1 MLSPFLRGRGKQYV
15 QGCLHAPAKGHPDAQ
30 GDLMVQ
36 TEAMDSIDRKLLDI
50 IQTAFP
56 LVPRPYEELGRQ
68 LGISEE
74 EALARVRAM
83 KEKKII
89 RRLGANFQSAK
100 LGFRSTLCGAHVPEE
115 KLDAFIADVNALPG
129 VTHNYLRNHEFNVWF
144 TLIGPSWD
152 DVCDTIRGIEERT
165 GISVMNLPAEKL
177 FKIRVDFQMEE

>member
-1 MLSPFLRGRGKQYV
+1 MAQN
-15 QGCLHAPAKGHPDAQ
+15 DAL
-30 GDLMVQ
+30 D
-36 TEAMDSIDRKLLDI
+36 TIDRKLLDI

-56 LVPRPYEELGRQ
+56 LVPRPYKALGRQ

-74 EALARVRAM
+74 EALARVKAM
-83 KEKKII
+83 KEKRII

-100 LGFRSTLCGAHVPEE
+100 LGFRSTLCGAHVPED

-129 VTHNYLRNHEFNVWF
+129 VTHNYLRNHDFNVWF

-152 DVCDTIRGIEERT
+152 SVCRTLKDLEERT
-165 GISVMNLPAEKL
+165 GISIMNLPAEKL

>member
-1 MLSPFLRGRGKQYV
+1 M
-15 QGCLHAPAKGHPDAQ
+15 A
-30 GDLMVQ
+30 Q
-36 TEAMDSIDRKLLDI
+36 TEVMDSIDKKLLDI

-74 EALARVRAM
+74 EALSRVKAL

-100 LGFRSTLCGAHVPEE
+100 LGFRSTLCGAHVPEK
-115 KLDAFIADVNALPG
+115 KLDSFIAEVNALPG

-152 DVCDTIRGIEERT
+152 DVCATLKDLEERT
-165 GISVMNLPAEKL
+165 GVAIMNLPAEKL

>member
-1 MLSPFLRGRGKQYV
+1 MAQN
-15 QGCLHAPAKGHPDAQ
+15 DAL
-30 GDLMVQ
+30 D
-36 TEAMDSIDRKLLDI
+36 TIDRKLLDI

-56 LVPRPYEELGRQ
+56 LVPRPYEDLGRQ

-74 EALARVRAM
+74 EALARVKAM

-129 VTHNYLRNHEFNVWF
+129 VTHNYLRNHDFNVWF
-144 TLIGPSWD
+144 TLIGPSWE
-152 DVCDTIRGIEERT
+152 DVCATIRGIEERT

>member
-1 MLSPFLRGRGKQYV
+1 M
-15 QGCLHAPAKGHPDAQ
+15 AQ
-30 GDLMVQ
+30 NEELD
-36 TEAMDSIDRKLLDI
+36 TIDRKLLDI

-56 LVPRPYEELGRQ
+56 LVPRPYAELGRQ

-74 EALARVRAM
+74 EALARVKGM
-83 KEKKII
+83 KERKII

-152 DVCDTIRGIEERT
+152 SVCDTIRGIEERT
-165 GISVMNLPAEKL
+165 GIAVMNLPAEKL
-177 FKIRVDFQMEE
+177 FKIRVDFPLDE

>member
-1 MLSPFLRGRGKQYV
+1 M
-15 QGCLHAPAKGHPDAQ
+15 AQ
-30 GDLMVQ
+30 NEELD
-36 TEAMDSIDRKLLDI
+36 TIDRKLLDI

-56 LVPRPYEELGRQ
+56 LVPRPYAELGRQ

-74 EALARVRAM
+74 EALARVKGM
-83 KEKKII
+83 KERKII

-115 KLDAFIADVNALPG
+115 KLEAFIADVNALPG

-152 DVCDTIRGIEERT
+152 SVCDTIRGIEERT
-165 GISVMNLPAEKL
+165 GIAVMNLPAEKL

>member
-1 MLSPFLRGRGKQYV
+1 M
-15 QGCLHAPAKGHPDAQ
+15 A
-30 GDLMVQ
+30 Q
-36 TEAMDSIDRKLLDI
+36 TETMDIIDRKLLDI

-56 LVPRPYEELGRQ
+56 LVPRPYEALGNA

-74 EALARVRAM
+74 EALSRVKAM

-100 LGFRSTLCGAHVPEE
+100 LGFRSTLCGAHVPED
-115 KLDAFIADVNALPG
+115 KLENFIAEVNALPG

-144 TLIGPSWD
+144 TLIGPSWE
-152 DVCDTIRGIEERT
+152 DVCATIKGIEERS
-165 GISVMNLPAEKL
+165 GIAVMNLPAEKL

>member
-1 MLSPFLRGRGKQYV
+1 M
-15 QGCLHAPAKGHPDAQ
+15 A
-30 GDLMVQ
+30 Q
-36 TEAMDSIDRKLLDI
+36 TEVMDSIDRKLLDI

-74 EALARVRAM
+74 EALSRVKAL

-115 KLDAFIADVNALPG
+115 KLDSFIAEVNALPG

-152 DVCDTIRGIEERT
+152 DVCATLKDLEERT
-165 GISVMNLPAEKL
+165 GVAIMNLPAEKL

>member
-1 MLSPFLRGRGKQYV
+1 M
-15 QGCLHAPAKGHPDAQ
+15 A
-30 GDLMVQ
+30 Q
-36 TEAMDSIDRKLLDI
+36 TEVMDSIDRKLLDI

-74 EALARVRAM
+74 EALARVKAM

-100 LGFRSTLCGAHVPEE
+100 LGFRSTLCGAHVPED
-115 KLDAFIADVNALPG
+115 KLENFIAEVNALPG

-152 DVCDTIRGIEERT
+152 DVCATIKDLEERT
-165 GISVMNLPAEKL
+165 GIAIMNLPAEKL

>member
-1 MLSPFLRGRGKQYV
+1 MSQIETL
-15 QGCLHAPAKGHPDAQ
+15 D
-30 GDLMVQ
+30 
-36 TEAMDSIDRKLLDI
+36 TIDRKLLDI

-56 LVPRPYEELGRQ
+56 LVPRPYQALGEQ

-74 EALARVRAM
+74 EALARVKAM

-100 LGFRSTLCGAHVPEE
+100 LGFRSTLCGAHVPED

-129 VTHNYLRNHEFNVWF
+129 VTHNYLRNHTFNVWF

-152 DVCDTIRGIEERT
+152 SVCDTIKGIEART
-165 GISVMNLPAEKL
+165 GVSVMNLPAEKL
-177 FKIRVDFQMEE
+177 FKIRVDFPMKE

>member
-1 MLSPFLRGRGKQYV
+1 
-15 QGCLHAPAKGHPDAQ
+15 
-30 GDLMVQ
+30 MVQ

-89 RRLGANFQSAK
+89 RRLGANFQSAR
-100 LGFRSTLCGAHVPEE
+100 LGFRSTLCGAQGSGDGLE
-115 KLDAFIADVNALPG
+115 FIEG
-129 VTHNYLRNHEFNVWF
+129 LR
-144 TLIGPSWD
+144 
-152 DVCDTIRGIEERT
+152 
-165 GISVMNLPAEKL
+165 
-177 FKIRVDFQMEE
+177 